1 MQLTH
6 IRSRYPGAIT
16 RPMAVRNITERSK
29 ISYIGLL
36 RHYRHICLYQYARFF
51 VRWDNKNDTI
61 LTIVPLGGSKGGS
74 FEPPFKM
81 HYLGQINSR

>member
-16 RPMAVRNITERSK
+16 RPMDVRNITERSK

-36 RHYRHICLYQYARFF
+36 RYYRHICLYQYARFF
-51 VRWDNKNDTI
+51 VHGADQHEAAGIGDGAGH
-61 LTIVPLGGSKGGS
+61 P
-74 FEPPFKM
+74 
-81 HYLGQINSR
+81 